1 MEKISIEP
9 TLSHQSND
17 AYQNPIGAPKMEKVA
32 IEPTLSFQ
40 SNDAYQNPIGAP
52 LK

>member
-1 MEKISIEP
+1 MQKINIEP
-9 TLSHQSND
+9 TLSFQSND
-17 AYQNPIGAPKMEKVA
+17 AYNSLAAPVMQKIA

-40 SNDAYQNPIGAP
+40 SNDAYNTLGAP